1 MTLQKARQ
9 IEQLINVESEKP
21 RIGKIIFY
29 GHCCVCGEK
38 IDVSNKLE
46 FNQKKYLVDTFGV
59 EKVGDKWVCKQE
71 VPLPNCPFCEK
82 PPF

>member
-1 MTLQKARQ
+1 MGAKQ
-9 IEQLINVESEKP
+9 VEAIVQDEMQQP

-46 FNQKKYLVDTFGV
+46 FNHKKYLVDMFGI
-59 EKVGDKWVCKQE
+59 EKNGEKWVCKQE